1 MIDSNERLTLLQSR
15 HTDNLSK
22 RVIETVL
29 DSYITIKGNSVVVS
43 PTFFEEKV
51 RAVKNSLFI
60 KYSGIEFE
68 GLFQGISVDNEL

>member
-68 GLFQGISVDNEL
+68 GLFQGISVDNKL